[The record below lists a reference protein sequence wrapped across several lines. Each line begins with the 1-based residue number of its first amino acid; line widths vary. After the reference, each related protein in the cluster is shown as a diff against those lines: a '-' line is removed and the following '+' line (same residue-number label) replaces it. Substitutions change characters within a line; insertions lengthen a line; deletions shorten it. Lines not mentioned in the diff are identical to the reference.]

1 MVEFE
6 ESEAQLR
13 PAEKDAAL
21 FKKICQDIRQLF
33 SEIADL
39 KSKDTEEVRVDLN
52 YNIIVVIII
61 LSFGS
66 YFHRNYFY
74 KHKLFSG

>member
-21 FKKICQDIRQLF
+21 FKKICQDIRQIF
-33 SEIADL
+33 AEIAEL
-39 KSKDTEEVRVDLN
+39 KAKDTEEVIQLLLREQNSVSGQTMN
-52 YNIIVVIII
+52 CI
-61 LSFGS
+61 SQS
-66 YFHRNYFY
+66 NYFV
-74 KHKLFSG
+74 LALI